1 LPVHHHW
8 NLFEKIN
15 EMTWHVKSKGKKGF
29 TSTMNAA
36 NDGKVSTALSR
47 KEYPPGEL
55 KTRMPQTDPD
65 NHKNTSRSDGNLEDR
80 VNENVHRLTWNGRDI
95 ILIGTA
101 HVSRESAGLVE
112 RVINEEKPDVVC
124 VELCSSRY
132 EAIRQKDKWQETD
145 IVRVIR
151 EKQTSLLLSQL
162 LMVSFQRK
170 IARKFNIR
178 PGEEML
184 RAINKAEETGADL
197 VLADREI
204 RITLLRAWRKMGFLT
219 RMKVIP
225 DMILSLFIAGQITE
239 EDIENLKKY
248 DMLELAL
255 QTMEEKLPDLK
266 TILIDERDQYLSHSI
281 AHAPGHKIVAV
292 VGAGHIPGIIENM
305 GRAVDME
312 EINRIPP
319 PSLWSKLAGW
329 VFSAA
334 ILGLFIAGFFY
345 SGSEASMNMIKW
357 WTLITA
363 TCSAL
368 GAMILLAWVAGLT
381 EATIRK
387 PQVKDFLALTDD
399 VTTIGG
405 FFRNKITRILLL
417 VAFVNLTTS
426 IGTFIAIPV
435 MMRFF

>member
-1 LPVHHHW
+1 
-8 NLFEKIN
+8 
-15 EMTWHVKSKGKKGF
+15 
-29 TSTMNAA
+29 MNAA
-36 NDGKVSTALSR
+36 NDGKVSTALSQ
-47 KEYPPGEL
+47 KQYPPGEL

-65 NHKNTSRSDGNLEDR
+65 NHKNTSRSDGNLEDM

-101 HVSRESAGLVE
+101 HVSRESADLVE

-124 VELCSSRY
+124 VELCTSRY

-151 EKQTSLLLSQL
+151 EKRTSLLLSQL
-162 LMVSFQRK
+162 LIVSFQRK

-204 RITLLRAWRKMGFLT
+204 RVTLLRAWRKMGFLT

-225 DMILSLFIAGQITE
+225 DMILSLFSAGKITE
-239 EDIENLKKY
+239 EDIERLKKY

-255 QTMEEKLPDLK
+255 QAMEEKLPDLK

-305 GRAVDME
+305 GHAVDME
-312 EINRIPP
+312 AINRIPP

-329 VFSAA
+329 VFSGA
-334 ILGLFIAGFFY
+334 ILGLFITGFFY

-368 GAMILLAWVAGLT
+368 GAMILLAHPVTIAASAIAAPITTLHPLIAAGWVAGLT
-381 EATIRK
+381 EATVRK

-426 IGTFIAIPV
+426 IGTFIAIPF

>member
-1 LPVHHHW
+1 
-8 NLFEKIN
+8 
-15 EMTWHVKSKGKKGF
+15 MS
-29 TSTMNAA
+29 
-36 NDGKVSTALSR
+36 
-47 KEYPPGEL
+47 
-55 KTRMPQTDPD
+55 QTDPD
-65 NHKNTSRSDGNLEDR
+65 SHKNTSRSDGNLENM
-80 VNENVHRLTWNGRDI
+80 VNENVHRLTLDGRDI

-101 HVSRESAGLVE
+101 HVSRESADLVE
-112 RVINEEKPDVVC
+112 RVIDEEKPDVVC
-124 VELCSSRY
+124 VELCNSRY
-132 EAIRQKDKWQETD
+132 EAIRQKDRWQETD
-145 IVRVIR
+145 IVKVIR
-151 EKQTSLLLSQL
+151 EKRTSLLLSQL
-162 LMVSFQRK
+162 LMLSFQRK

-184 RAINKAEETGADL
+184 RAIDKAEETGADI

-204 RITLLRAWRKMGFLT
+204 RVTLLRAWRKMGFLT
-219 RMKVIP
+219 RMKVVP
-225 DMILSLFIAGQITE
+225 EMILSLFIAGHITE
-239 EDIENLKKY
+239 EDIEKLKKY
-248 DMLELAL
+248 DVLELAL
-255 QTMEEKLPDLK
+255 KTMEKKLPDLK

-292 VGAGHIPGIIENM
+292 TGAGHIAGIIENM
-305 GRAVDME
+305 GRNVDME
-312 EINRIPP
+312 TINQIPP

-329 VFSAA
+329 VFSGA

-345 SGSEASMNMIKW
+345 SGSQASMDMIKW

-363 TCSAL
+363 TCSAF
-368 GAMILLAWVAGLT
+368 GALILLAHPVTIAASAIAAPITTLHPLIAAGWVAGLT
-381 EATIRK
+381 EATVRK
-387 PQVKDFLALTDD
+387 PRVKDFLELTDD